1 MATANIQNNKFN
13 AYADSAFSVM
23 LILLFLVCIIILFVK
38 GVFSNDDILEKGFSS
53 VLSTSGASGSAV
65 LYMKWKVLRGV
76 QIKKAE
82 MSEITDMLKNKP
94 ESKEQE
100 NE

>member
-38 GVFSNDDILEKGFSS
+38 GIFSNDDILEKGFSS

-76 QIKKAE
+76 QLKKVE
-82 MSEITDMLKNKP
+82 MSEITDMLKNN
-94 ESKEQE
+94 KEDQS